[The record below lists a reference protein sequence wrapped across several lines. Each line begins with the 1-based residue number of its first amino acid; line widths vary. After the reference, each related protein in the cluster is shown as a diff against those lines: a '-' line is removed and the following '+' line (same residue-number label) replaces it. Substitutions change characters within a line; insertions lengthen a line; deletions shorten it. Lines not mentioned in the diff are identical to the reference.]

1 MINRIKSYLFLII
14 ALTISMSFSLPLHA
28 ETVTVNAM
36 KLLPKVEVSLSPRS
50 GSFVEGSTF
59 EVPIIINTKNSS
71 INGVEIVVN
80 FDKNKLSIIKPS
92 GGKSII
98 GIWVEPPKY
107 DNERGMARYVGV
119 IPDGITTKSGLIGTI
134 TFKALK
140 TGNATVSIRSD
151 SKILL
156 NDGMGTEAVADLG
169 RANYEIITKAPD
181 GVRIFSETHPVQDD
195 WYNNNSPVVSWDRD
209 TDVDGFSYV
218 LDNKFSTIP
227 DSVINSNDTSKGFTD
242 LADGLWYF
250 HVKAHKG
257 GAKGEWGSTGH
268 FLIRIDTA
276 PPADFKPEANYLL
289 AATILSQRTLVS
301 FFTTDNLSGIDH
313 YEVGIIDK
321 SQPLTVSPVFIQT
334 ESPFQVPVTDTSN
347 LQVIVRAIDKAGNIR
362 DESIEIRSSFSL
374 IRFVI
379 DYIVYIVL
387 ALAFISYV
395 TISHFRHR
403 WRIIKKI
410 KENEVNSLE
419 SR

>member
-1 MINRIKSYLFLII
+1 MINGIKTYLYIGITLFVF
-14 ALTISMSFSLPLHA
+14 MSFTLSTRA
-28 ETVTVNAM
+28 EVVTVNAM

-71 INGVEIVVN
+71 INGIEVVVI
-80 FDKNKLSIIKPS
+80 FDKNKLSVIKPS
-92 GGKSII
+92 GGTSII

-156 NDGMGTEAVADLG
+156 NDGMGTEASADLG

-181 GVRIFSETHPVQDD
+181 GVRIFSDTHPVQDD
-195 WYNNNSPVVSWDRD
+195 WYNNNSPVLSWDRD

-227 DSVINSNDTSKGFTD
+227 ESTINTNDTSKGFTN

-257 GAKGEWGSTGH
+257 GAKGEWGTTGH

-276 PPADFKPEANYLL
+276 PPAEFKPEANYLL
-289 AATILSQRTLVS
+289 AATILAQRTLVS
-301 FFTTDNLSGIDH
+301 FFTTDNLSGVDH

-347 LQVIVRAIDKAGNIR
+347 LQVIVRAVDKAGNMR
-362 DESIEIRSSFSL
+362 DESIEVRSSFSL
-374 IRFVI
+374 LRFI
-379 DYIVYIVL
+379 KDYIIYIIL
-387 ALAFISYV
+387 ILSFISYI
-395 TISHFRHR
+395 TISHFRNR
-403 WRIIKKI
+403 LRIMKKI